1 MIRNARFHRG
11 RDSQGAMNLAE
22 VVPCE
27 VERNRRA
34 VIFQL
39 L

>member
-1 MIRNARFHRG
+1 MIGNPGFHRRG
-11 RDSQGAMNLAE
+11 DSQGAVNLAE